1 MGRNSKVRKG
11 IHVTEEEAIA
21 YIKETVHGKLAD
33 LVYELDLEYK
43 GQRIIHRFRRDEQ
56 SIELKSKNEL
66 EEKYAQKLF
75 KLVPSIG
82 LSKARSTIKGT
93 IADNFVG
100 IKIENEIDWSN
111 FEEVGNCANEAIPFL
126 DLVQQRQA
134 YGKCKKKHKF
144 TCSRCKKI
152 SYCSKECSVQFWP
165 YHKKICKTLQDIAS
179 EVD

>member
-21 YIKETVHGKLAD
+21 YVKETVHGKLAD

-75 KLVPSIG
+75 KLVPSFG
-82 LSKARSTIKGT
+82 LSKARSIIKDLVT
-93 IADNFVG
+93 AYAL
-100 IKIENEIDWSN
+100 KIENDIDWSN
-111 FEEVGNCANEAIPFL
+111 FEEDGTCANEAIPFL
-126 DLVQQRQA
+126 LEQQCQSYR
-134 YGKCKKKHKF
+134 KCKKKHNF
-144 TCSRCKKI
+144 TCSKCMKI